1 MELWEHL
8 HITGGALKRW
18 LIAQTCDAV
27 AVATLWLVGLTIIG
41 IPWAPLWAVLGG
53 LFQFVP
59 NIGGVLTL
67 IGPAT
72 VAGLTGIFSG
82 NWQKLLYLLI
92 LYAVVVVVD
101 GLVLQPAIM
110 KRTAKVPIWASLTVP
125 IVLGLFLGFWGV
137 LISAP
142 LLAVVFAYRSKR
154 PESPAA
160 PR

>member
-1 MELWEHL
+1 
-8 HITGGALKRW
+8 
-18 LIAQTCDAV
+18 
-27 AVATLWLVGLTIIG
+27 
-41 IPWAPLWAVLGG
+41 
-53 LFQFVP
+53 VP

-125 IVLGLFLGFWGV
+125 ILLGLFLGFWGV